1 MRKGVVLVLV
11 GVFLTSLFVV
21 GALGANVGVIKIGC
35 AVSLTGAMAPEG
47 IMVQKGVQLWE
58 DYVNSHGGIN
68 VGGQQY
74 KVQVIY
80 YDDQSDAATGAR
92 LTQKLITQ
100 DKVNFLFG
108 PFSSGI
114 TFATTAIGEKYK
126 VITIA
131 PEANASKVY
140 ERGYKYVFSILPPAF
155 TLTQPIFDL
164 AATLKPE
171 PKTVAIIVAND
182 LFPLA
187 AAQGAEEKAKQLG
200 FNVVAFEKYP
210 AGATNITT
218 LLTLVK
224 SKHPDILLDCGYTKD
239 ALMVV
244 RQMREVNFNV
254 KMLAFA
260 VGVMLPQFVSSL
272 GSDANYAYEGEWWLP
287 TLQDKG
293 PVFGN
298 TQTYVKLFKDKFG
311 ETPDYHA
318 ASGSAAGV
326 VLQLA
331 IEKAGSLNTEAVRS
345 ALKSLDVQLAVWPA
359 IQFNS
364 KGQNI
369 KTTHPV
375 IQVQNEKFVVVWP
388 PLHPALYPMPP
399 WSKR

>member
-1 MRKGVVLVLV
+1 MKRGLAFLLV
-11 GVFLTSLFVV
+11 GFSLVSLLTV
-21 GALGANVGVIKIGC
+21 GVLAANDVIKIGS

-47 IMVQKGVQLWE
+47 TMVQKGEQLWA

-68 VGGQQY
+68 VGGKQY

-80 YDDQSDAATGAR
+80 YDDQSDAGTGTK
-92 LTQKLITQ
+92 LTQKLITE
-100 DKVNFLFG
+100 DKVDFLFG

-131 PEANASKVY
+131 PEANATKIY
-140 ERGYKYVFSILPPAF
+140 NRGYKYVFSILPPAP
-155 TLTQPIFDL
+155 TLTQPILAL
-164 AATLKPE
+164 AATLQPKPE
-171 PKTVAIIVAND
+171 KVAIIVAND
-182 LFPLA
+182 LFPLS
-187 AAQGAEEKAKQLG
+187 AAQGAKEKAEQLG

-210 AGATNITT
+210 AGATDITT

-224 SKHPDILLDCGYTKD
+224 AKNPDILLDCGYTKD

-244 RQMREVNFNV
+244 RQMREVDFNV

-260 VGVMLPQFVSSL
+260 VGVMLPQFVESL

-287 TLQDKG
+287 SLKDKG

-298 TQTYVKLFKDKFG
+298 TQTYVKLFENKFG
-311 ETPDYHA
+311 EKPDYHA
-318 ASGSAAGV
+318 SSGSAAGV

-331 IEKAGSLNTEAVRS
+331 IEKAGSLNTEAVRQ
-345 ALKSLDVQLAVWPA
+345 ALKSLDVKLAVWPG
-359 IQFNS
+359 IKFND
-364 KGQNI
+364 KGQNV
-369 KTTHPV
+369 KTEHPV
-375 IQVQNEKFVVVWP
+375 IQVQNGKFVVVWP
-388 PLHPALYPMPP
+388 PLNPPLYPMPP